1 VDRGGTEGWP
11 FTGTDSYVSDNS
23 PGGDVSE
30 GDGFQTWEDFS
41 ITSNFAL
48 EIPCVMFD
56 GSSGDPDPDGYYGV
70 PTQTGFDDDNCYS
83 SIQGTSMAAPH
94 ASATLGLIA
103 SAHPELRFD
112 PKGLINFLKKSA
124 VTPAKMLTNAT
135 PPVSAK
141 DTSNT
146 DRGRRCLSRRLLP
159 SVREGHQVQRCLRCR
174 ARRRGGCGRG
184 R

>member
-1 VDRGGTEGWP
+1 
-11 FTGTDSYVSDNS
+11 VSDNS

-56 GSSGDPDPDGYYGV
+56 GSSADPDPDGYYGV

-146 DRGRRCLSRRLLP
+146 DRDGVACP
-159 SVREGHQVQRCLRCR
+159 
-174 ARRRGGCGRG
+174 GGYCHLGG
-184 R
+184 KAIKSKDAFGAGLVDAAAAVAGGESAPVSAG